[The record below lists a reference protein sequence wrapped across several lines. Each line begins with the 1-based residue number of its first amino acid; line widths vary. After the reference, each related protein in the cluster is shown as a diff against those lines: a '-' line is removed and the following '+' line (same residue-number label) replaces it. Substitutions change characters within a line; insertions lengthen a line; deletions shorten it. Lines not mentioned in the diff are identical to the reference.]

1 MEIKL
6 NDRMFTIPAEC
17 PLDGPKKSTLRRNLQ
32 EHGAESFLTS
42 RKLSLFAG
50 CMIDELVEA
59 GAVVVGPEAIE
70 DEAVA
75 TPLTSYVEAST
86 PGAVAGMETGSKIWV
101 AS

>member
-1 MEIKL
+1 MDIKL
-6 NDRMFTIPAEC
+6 KDRMFTIPGEC

-59 GAVVVGPEAIE
+59 GAEVVGFEATE
-70 DEAVA
+70 GEAVV
-75 TPLTSYVEAST
+75 TPLTSYGEATT
-86 PGAVAGMETGSKIWV
+86 PEAVAGMETSKVWV
-101 AS
+101 TS

>member
-1 MEIKL
+1 MEIQLK
-6 NDRMFTIPAEC
+6 DRNFTIPDEC

-42 RKLSLFAG
+42 RKLSPFAG
-50 CMIDELVEA
+50 CLIEELVAA
-59 GAVVVGPEAIE
+59 GAVVIGTEVRGAK
-70 DEAVA
+70 AVA

-86 PGAVAGMETGSKIWV
+86 PEAVAGMETGSKIWV

>member
-6 NDRMFTIPAEC
+6 KDRNFTIPDEC

-42 RKLSLFAG
+42 RKLSPFAG
-50 CMIDELVEA
+50 CLIEELVAA
-59 GAVVVGPEAIE
+59 GAVVVGSGEKS
-70 DEAVA
+70 VG

-86 PGAVAGMETGSKIWV
+86 PEAVAGMETGSKIWV